1 MLQSNFSGRCIDIP
15 GAQANAGAL
24 LQMWD
29 CNGSDAQKWAF
40 QSDGTL
46 RAMGKCMDP
55 AGGAL
60 ANGTRIQLADC
71 NTNPVQRFTLTS
83 ARTLVNVSSGRCVDI
98 KDWIGSNGA
107 ALQLWDCAGTANQIW
122 CKI

>member
-1 MLQSNFSGRCIDIP
+1 MF
-15 GAQANAGAL
+15 
-24 LQMWD
+24 D

-60 ANGTRIQLADC
+60 ANGTPIQLADC
-71 NTNPVQRFTLTS
+71 NANPVQRFTLTS
-83 ARTLVNVSSGRCVDI
+83 ARTLTNVSSGRCVDI
-98 KDWIGSNGA
+98 KDWNGSNGA
-107 ALQLWDCAGTANQIW
+107 ALQLWDCGGTANQIW
-122 CKI
+122 GKL

>member
-15 GAQANAGAL
+15 TAQATAGAL
-24 LQMWD
+24 LQTWD
-29 CNGSDAQKWAF
+29 CNDTDAQKWSF
-40 QSDGTL
+40 PVDGTL
-46 RAMGKCMDP
+46 RAMRKCMDP

-71 NTNPVQRFTLTS
+71 NGNAVQRFTLTA

-98 KDWIGSNGA
+98 KDWVGSNGA
-107 ALQLWDCAGTANQIW
+107 ALQLWDCAATANQIW
-122 CKI
+122 GQL